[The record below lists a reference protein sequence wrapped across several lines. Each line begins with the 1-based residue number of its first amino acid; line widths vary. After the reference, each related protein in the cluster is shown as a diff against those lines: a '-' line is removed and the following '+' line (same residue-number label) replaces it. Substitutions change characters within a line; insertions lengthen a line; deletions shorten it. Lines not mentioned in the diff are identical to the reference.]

1 MNANLQ
7 KLFQAKILA
16 SPGATYEQKVN
27 EAAVLIGTGAAF
39 QGLLVFCI
47 LVVIFLMIFIR
58 ALNYHRG
65 NSPWDSAS
73 KRR

>member
-1 MNANLQ
+1 LRAQ
-7 KLFQAKILA
+7 
-16 SPGATYEQKVN
+16 